1 MSLGED
7 GEGDRKKSGD
17 GGAAAGGAEQ
27 EVSGAST
34 TPKGTGVQDKRV
46 LEYLGDS
53 YDRQVH
59 FSIDMMAV
67 LSGRAIKEVAADREQ
82 ADEEEMAKILQR
94 VEKQGSTESAKGTR
108 LTGREAWLQSLLEDT
123 LLQELIEAAT
133 PGPGEGQKDT
143 RADDLKKR
151 RQLAE
156 QAL

>member
-1 MSLGED
+1 M
-7 GEGDRKKSGD
+7 
-17 GGAAAGGAEQ
+17 
-27 EVSGAST
+27 
-34 TPKGTGVQDKRV
+34 
-46 LEYLGDS
+46 
-53 YDRQVH
+53 H

-108 LTGREAWLQSLLEDT
+108 LTGGEAWLQSLLEDT

-151 RQLAE
+151 R
-156 QAL
+156 